1 MRRVLDIGLTG
12 RMTSA
17 INYWFRLIWGLAMK
31 LKILA
36 IACILILPLGLIYA
50 QSDSA
55 SPPGHDPTLEHGQ
68 GHERHVGNGN
78 GHDKFDPSK
87 S

>member
-1 MRRVLDIGLTG
+1 
-12 RMTSA
+12 
-17 INYWFRLIWGLAMK
+17 MK

-55 SPPGHDPTLEHGQ
+55 SPPGHDGANGQ
-68 GHERHVGNGN
+68 GHVPHQGNGN
-78 GHDKFDPSK
+78 GHIKFDPSQ

>member
-1 MRRVLDIGLTG
+1 
-12 RMTSA
+12 
-17 INYWFRLIWGLAMK
+17 MK

-50 QSDSA
+50 QGNSGSPP
-55 SPPGHDPTLEHGQ
+55 SPPGHNSDLDRGQ
-68 GHERHVGNGN
+68 GHVRHEGDTPTQRHQGNGN
-78 GHDKFDPSK
+78 GHDKFDVSK

>member
-1 MRRVLDIGLTG
+1 
-12 RMTSA
+12 
-17 INYWFRLIWGLAMK
+17 MK

-50 QSDSA
+50 QSENA
-55 SPPGHDPTLEHGQ
+55 QPPGHDDTLEHGNGQ
-68 GHERHVGNGN
+68 GSHGRHQGNGN
-78 GHDKFDPSK
+78 GHDKFDPSQ

>member
-1 MRRVLDIGLTG
+1 
-12 RMTSA
+12 
-17 INYWFRLIWGLAMK
+17 MK

-50 QSDSA
+50 QGNSG
-55 SPPGHDPTLEHGQ
+55 SPPGHDGDHGQ
-68 GHERHVGNGN
+68 GHENHQGNGN
-78 GHDKFDPSK
+78 GHDKFDPSQ

>member
-1 MRRVLDIGLTG
+1 
-12 RMTSA
+12 
-17 INYWFRLIWGLAMK
+17 MK

-50 QSDSA
+50 QSENA
-55 SPPGHDPTLEHGQ
+55 QPPGHNPDLDRGQ
-68 GHERHVGNGN
+68 GHVRHEGDTPTQRHQGNGN
-78 GHDKFDPSK
+78 GHDKFDVSN

>member
-1 MRRVLDIGLTG
+1 MRLVLDIGLTG
-12 RMTSA
+12 GMPNA
-17 INYWFRLIWGLAMK
+17 INHLFRLIWGLAMK

-50 QSDSA
+50 QGNSG
-55 SPPGHDPTLEHGQ
+55 SPPGHEDTHGQ
-68 GHERHVGNGN
+68 GHDRHQGNGN
-78 GHDKFDPSK
+78 GHDKFDPSP

>member
-1 MRRVLDIGLTG
+1 
-12 RMTSA
+12 
-17 INYWFRLIWGLAMK
+17 MK

-50 QSDSA
+50 QGNSGSP
-55 SPPGHDPTLEHGQ
+55 SPPGHDDTLEHGQ
-68 GHERHVGNGN
+68 GYWRHVGIGN
-78 GHDKFDPSK
+78 GHEKFDVSQ